1 MKIKKINII
10 KSKKARLNKTVLK
23 PKFFVNP
30 EEEAEWIIE
39 NCTDKF
45 SKDEIMEI
53 LDYEMGYLAT
63 LGLVDISAEEFQEN
77 LEYWANR
84 NG

>member
-1 MKIKKINII
+1 MKYPWGTIKP
-10 KSKKARLNKTVLK
+10 KKKRVNKLQLK
-23 PKFFVNP
+23 PKVIVNP
-30 EEEAEWIIE
+30 EKEADWIIE

-53 LDYEMGYLAT
+53 LDYEMGYLAS
-63 LGLVDISAEEFQEN
+63 LGLVDITEEEFQEN

-84 NG
+84 EG